1 MKWGVVL
8 ELSAPGLAIGLA
20 VVHGMGEGTMWV
32 LWIVLRLLIALAL
45 ARWVRRKHFAHGFSV
60 GALGA
65 GGAVLLALAMYGTYT
80 QNHPEFLE
88 QAGKVPSLDP
98 RLLLALVAVGVGIVH
113 GLIQGVLA
121 WIASK
126 IVTSR

>member
-20 VVHGMGEGTMWV
+20 VVFGMGEATMWI

-45 ARWVRRKHFAHGFSV
+45 ARWVRRRHFAHGVCV

-65 GGAVLLALAMYGTYT
+65 GSAILLAVAFFGTYT

-88 QAGKVPSLDP
+88 QASRIPSLDP
-98 RLLLALVAVGVGIVH
+98 RLLLAVVAVGVGLVH
-113 GLIQGVLA
+113 GIVQGTLA
-121 WIASK
+121 WIASR